1 MKILIIQENGRH
13 DKNRHFRECFSAQ
26 RSLIK
31 LGEECDVWGLG
42 HNNYETVPAFNNYD
56 LIINLENHDETNW
69 IPDLSSAKTK
79 KMLWAI
85 DGHCRGMQTY
95 INEFSRG
102 DYDIILQAT
111 RDFVDKDSVWFP
123 NCYDDTLIKNLNI
136 EKIHDVGFCGN
147 IVNRQ
152 GWLNLLDEQDFQF
165 EKDIFVIGED
175 MVRAINSYK
184 VHFHKNMSI
193 DVAYR
198 NFETMGCGTALLTSA
213 SNQYKELGFEDGHN
227 CCIYYNEYDLVNKAM
242 LLLEDEDFRNTIES
256 NGEAL
261 VTEKHTY
268 NNRAQQILDIFK
280 GL

>member
-1 MKILIIQENGRH
+1 MKILLIQENGRH
-13 DKNRHFRECFSAQ
+13 DKNRRFRECFSMQ

-31 LGEECDVWGLG
+31 LRKECDIWGLG
-42 HNNYETVPAFNNYD
+42 HENYNTTPNFNNYD
-56 LIINLENHDETNW
+56 LVVNLENYDETNW
-69 IPDLSSAKTK
+69 VPDLRSSKTK

-85 DGHCRGMQTY
+85 DGHCKGMQTY
-95 INEFSRG
+95 INEFNRG

-111 RDFVDKDSVWFP
+111 RDFVDDNSIWFP
-123 NCYDDTLIKNLNI
+123 NCYDNTLIKNLNI
-136 EKIHDVGFCGN
+136 EKIHEVGFCGN

-152 GWLNLLDEQDFQF
+152 GWLDLLDGQDFQF
-165 EKDIFVIGED
+165 KKDIFVIGED

-213 SNQYKELGFEDGHN
+213 NNQYEELGFEDGHN

-242 LLLEDEDFRNTIES
+242 LLLEDKDFRNTIES
-256 NGEAL
+256 NGEEL
-261 VTEKHTY
+261 VTKKHTY
-268 NNRAQQILDIFK
+268 DNRAQQILDIFK